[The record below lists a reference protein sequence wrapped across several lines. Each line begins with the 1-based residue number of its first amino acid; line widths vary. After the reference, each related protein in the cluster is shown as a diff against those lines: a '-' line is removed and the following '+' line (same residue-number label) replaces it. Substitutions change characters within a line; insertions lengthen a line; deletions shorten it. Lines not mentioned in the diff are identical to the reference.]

1 MSFSTTFAFA
11 LINEH
16 GNQGRY
22 HFAFTISP
30 SGALPGPYLG
40 RLKARNDG
48 NISDHVFMVAFIIIH
63 PKLSDIDDN
72 HVVVGLNCSIVSNKS
87 VRVDQSLHRKNSL
100 TLKNGHVIQA
110 WVEYDAQKNQLNVSL
125 V

>member
-1 MSFSTTFAFA
+1 
-11 LINEH
+11 
-16 GNQGRY
+16 
-22 HFAFTISP
+22 
-30 SGALPGPYLG
+30 
-40 RLKARNDG
+40 
-48 NISDHVFMVAFIIIH
+48 MVAFIIIH

-87 VRVDQSLHRKNSL
+87 VRVDQSLRRKNSL